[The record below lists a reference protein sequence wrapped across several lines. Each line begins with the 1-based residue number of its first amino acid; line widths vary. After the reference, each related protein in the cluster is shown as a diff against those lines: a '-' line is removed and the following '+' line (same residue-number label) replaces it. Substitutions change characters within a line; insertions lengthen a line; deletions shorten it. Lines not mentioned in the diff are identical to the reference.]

1 LRILLCIFFLVF
13 YAEISA
19 QKSLELKINCVD
31 KESAEPI
38 RGAEISVFQN
48 EKKSTFFTNKNG
60 VVLVKDLDSENIQL
74 EIKHGFYQNQKIEN
88 YKINSNQE
96 LKIELKA
103 KFQDIKS
110 VNAYATG
117 LPSVL
122 YQSEKYSVSDF
133 EVIKNGEIILL
144 IYPKTL
150 KKGSEIAILSAN
162 EIISRFEMPE
172 KPIELIH
179 DFRGNAHVVCEN
191 GVYGIHRNDDKI
203 GISNIEKDY
212 FMKYIFPIVDT
223 NYAKYYFSN
232 FNKNYP
238 AFDYKIFDQL
248 DSSYSKIIEIKDDL
262 MMELYRS
269 EIKWVDIRTKLW
281 AKNLEIETGIDK
293 EIWVGANYFT
303 QSIYY
308 KELYAPMFKRKDSI
322 FVFDYYKDKLF
333 TFSDLGEKLDS
344 VSIFHHYDPKKTG
357 WKKQVIQ
364 DKVSEEIY
372 SFFEKDGI
380 CSLKKVNVK
389 TGKLEDE
396 FKFSHKYID
405 KIAVYDNVAYYI
417 YRPYESA
424 QKKYLYQVKLY

>member
-1 LRILLCIFFLVF
+1 LRLFLFIIFLFLNLD
-13 YAEISA
+13 ISA
-19 QKSLELKINCVD
+19 QNAVELKIICVD
-31 KESAEPI
+31 KESSEAI
-38 RGAEISVFQN
+38 KGAEIILIQE
-48 EKKSTFFTNKNG
+48 EKKSSFYTNKSG
-60 VVLVKDLDSENIQL
+60 VVLIKFLEGVNFQL
-74 EIKHGFYQNQKIEN
+74 EIKHGFYQFQKIEN
-88 YKINSNQE
+88 YKINSKNE
-96 LKIELKA
+96 IKIELVA
-103 KFQDIKS
+103 KIQDVKT
-110 VNAYATG
+110 VNVYATG
-117 LPSVL
+117 IPSIA
-122 YQSEKYSVSDF
+122 YMSDKYSVSDF

-162 EIISRFEMPE
+162 EIVSRFELPE

-223 NYAKYYFSN
+223 NYTKYYFSN

-281 AKNLEIETGIDK
+281 AKNMELETGIDK

-333 TFSDLGEKLDS
+333 TFSISGEKLDS
-344 VSIFHHYDPKKTG
+344 VSIFHHYHPKKTG
-357 WKKQVIQ
+357 WKKQLIQ

-372 SFFEKDGI
+372 SFLEKDGI
-380 CSLKKVNVK
+380 CSLKKVSVK